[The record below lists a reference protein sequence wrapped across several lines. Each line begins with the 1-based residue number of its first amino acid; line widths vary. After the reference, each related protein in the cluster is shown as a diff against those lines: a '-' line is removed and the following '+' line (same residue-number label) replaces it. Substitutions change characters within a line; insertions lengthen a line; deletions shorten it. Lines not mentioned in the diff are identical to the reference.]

1 MLLSNSTLMRG
12 GKMRNEGSS
21 ISIVSQLI
29 IVHSVYIKTAS
40 QSAAWCGRGQRNQV
54 PATLQPSTAL
64 ETALIAATD
73 APKPHC
79 KINK

>member
-1 MLLSNSTLMRG
+1 
-12 GKMRNEGSS
+12 MRNEGSS
-21 ISIVSQLI
+21 ISIVSQLSVYNYFKTRIVLI
-29 IVHSVYIKTAS
+29 IVHGVYIKPAS
-40 QSAAWCGRGQRNQV
+40 QSAAGCGRGQRNQV
-54 PATLQPSTAL
+54 PAILQPSTAL